1 MTSNKQVA
9 ILVDE
14 LELMD
19 LTMGLMRLEDHWINL
34 TRDAVVNNEDNGY
47 IVTCNQVVNAIA
59 DLKTKLKTIKQEQFS

>member
-19 LTMGLMRLEDHWINL
+19 LTMGLMRLEDHWINI

-59 DLKTKLKTIKQEQFS
+59 DLKTKLKTIKQEQF

>member
-34 TRDAVVNNEDNGY
+34 TRDAVVNNEDDGY

-59 DLKTKLKTIKQEQFS
+59 DLKTKLKTIKEEQF